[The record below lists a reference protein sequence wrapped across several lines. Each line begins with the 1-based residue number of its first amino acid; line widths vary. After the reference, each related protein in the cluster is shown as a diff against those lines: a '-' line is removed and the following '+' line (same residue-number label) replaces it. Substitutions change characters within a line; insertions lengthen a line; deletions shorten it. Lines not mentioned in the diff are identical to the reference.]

1 MLDFENNEEI
11 VAEENIEATDVKN
24 AEINDEV
31 YVKNCTEVN
40 DETDIGVNFKTNNEI
55 ENHEFDDEGN
65 DETKVC
71 VDGEADTS
79 EDNYDS
85 EFKSPEEIKAAIES
99 ILFTMGEA
107 VEASRIA
114 EALQITTKMAIRLL
128 RELMEKYNND
138 NSGIN
143 IIELDKSYQMCSNPK
158 YYESLIKLCH
168 VPKKHNLTDVMLE
181 TLAIVAYK
189 QPVTRQEIE
198 AIRGV
203 KSDFAVN
210 KLIEYNLICE
220 LGRKDVPGRPILFGT
235 TEDFL
240 RCFGV
245 SNAAELPAIDEEKK
259 AEFLRE
265 ALDESKNSEEIVM
278 DNL

>member
-1 MLDFENNEEI
+1 MVDFENNEDI
-11 VAEENIEATDVKN
+11 VAEENIEATDVIN

-31 YVKNCTEVN
+31 YVKNCTEAN
-40 DETDIGVNFKTNNEI
+40 DEADIGVNPKTNNEI
-55 ENHEFDDEGN
+55 ENHEYDDEGI
-65 DETKVC
+65 DETKAC

>member
-1 MLDFENNEEI
+1 MLDFENNEDI

-31 YVKNCTEVN
+31 YVKNCTEAN
-40 DETDIGVNFKTNNEI
+40 DETDIGENPKTNNEI
-55 ENHEFDDEGN
+55 ENHEIDDEGN

-71 VDGEADTS
+71 VDGEADSS

-107 VEASRIA
+107 VESSRIA
-114 EALQITTKMAIRLL
+114 EALQITNKMAIRLL